1 MENEKKDEVLAE
13 SIIEALK
20 KALSEFLD
28 SGCPVGNFNL
38 KIAHVNKDNIP
49 VHLYELG
56 IIFMRYGGSHEMCKK
71 IAQTL
76 SDYAEKEM
84 EKDHE
89 DQQNLH

>member
-1 MENEKKDEVLAE
+1 MKNEKEDEVLPE
-13 SIIEALK
+13 SIIEVLK
-20 KALSEFLD
+20 KALSGFLD

-38 KIAHVNKDNIP
+38 KIAHVNKDNFP
-49 VHLYELG
+49 VHLEELG
-56 IIFMRYGGSHEMCKK
+56 IIFLRYEGSHDVCNK

-76 SDYAEKEM
+76 TDYAEKKM